1 MTTPLD
7 EAFETAKTNESKRN
21 DFYALV
27 LSSTLYVPTHDIP
40 TEESAGRASDQS
52 TFSPIIVEAEGV
64 AYLMLFDTIEKLTA
78 WAQRP
83 IGYVGL
89 PGHVIAGISES
100 HLHWA
105 LNAGTNHL
113 KIFMPDEVRWMKEA
127 FLGNKNEFVNISAG
141 TEFLI
146 GDPARIPSGLVQQ
159 LKQTISSRNP
169 EISAAY
175 LAQVLYQ
182 RKNEEPHLV
191 LVLRVDSSDKQVMNA
206 IQKDV
211 GMAARG
217 CLDEGSYID
226 ICIDDGSPIAKS
238 ITGMIEPFY
247 TR

>member
-1 MTTPLD
+1 MTPLD
-7 EAFETAKTNESKRN
+7 QAFEAAKTDQTKRN

-27 LSSTLYVPTHDIP
+27 LNSTLYIPTHDIP
-40 TEESAGRASDQS
+40 EESKFSRAAEDTS
-52 TFSPIIVEAEGV
+52 FSPIIVESEGTSYV
-64 AYLMLFDTIEKLTA
+64 MLFDTIEKLTN

-89 PGHVIAGISES
+89 PGHVIAGITES
-100 HLHWA
+100 HMHWA
-105 LNAGTNHL
+105 LNAGTNYL

-141 TEFLI
+141 TEI
-146 GDPARIPSGLVQQ
+146 TMGEPAHIPAGLVEQ
-159 LKQTISSRNP
+159 LTQIISTRNP

-182 RKNEEPHLV
+182 REGEEPHLV
-191 LVLRVDSSDKQVMNA
+191 LALRVDSTEKSLINA
-206 IQKDV
+206 IQKDL

-226 ICIDDGSPIAKS
+226 ICIDDGTNIGSE
-238 ITGMIEPFY
+238 ITKMVAPFY